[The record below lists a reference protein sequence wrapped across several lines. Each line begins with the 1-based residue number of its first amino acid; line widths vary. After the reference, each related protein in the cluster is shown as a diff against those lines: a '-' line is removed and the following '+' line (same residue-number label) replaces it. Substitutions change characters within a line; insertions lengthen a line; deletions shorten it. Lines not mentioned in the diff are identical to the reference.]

1 METYQRLKKIPLDN
15 IDLIFLTGDLGRA
28 DLARKMAF
36 ENINRKKRGLDEIK
50 YSPAQ
55 EKKAFMEAYNSSIR
69 VVKYLARYAL
79 VCTIFGNVESGNK
92 ETRKQGGIQRK

>member
-1 METYQRLKKIPLDN
+1 MRRMVFAN
-15 IDLIFLTGDLGRA
+15 I
-28 DLARKMAF
+28 K
-36 ENINRKKRGLDEIK
+36 RKKRGLPETE
-50 YSPAQ
+50 YSPQ
-55 EKKAFMEAYNSSIR
+55 QKKRAFMEAYNSSIR